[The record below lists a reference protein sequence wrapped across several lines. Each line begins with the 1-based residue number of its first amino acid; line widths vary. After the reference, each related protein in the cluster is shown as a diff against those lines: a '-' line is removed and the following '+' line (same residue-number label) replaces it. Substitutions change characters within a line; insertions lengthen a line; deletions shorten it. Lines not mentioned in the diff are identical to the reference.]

1 MAATIRQVAERAG
14 VSVATVS
21 RVLNGSD
28 RVLAIT
34 RKRVLE
40 AMEALQYL
48 PNETARILS
57 TGKTNVIGVLLP
69 DLHGEF
75 YAKVSQGIERMA
87 RTEGYHLLVSSSHS
101 DEAEAGTM
109 IRTMLG
115 RVDGLIVMWPRL
127 EAASLTALVPPDL
140 PIVLLNAAA
149 DGAVPTV
156 RFDNQ
161 TGAAAMTRHLASHG
175 HRRIAF
181 LKGPAGNYDAEER
194 LAGYRDALRELDLP
208 ADPALELDGN
218 FLRESGYRAVEALL
232 ALEPRPTALFAAND
246 SMAIGALLGLRERGV
261 RVPDDLALAGFDDI
275 PPAQYLIPQLSTVR
289 SPMQDL
295 GEHAMHTLLA
305 LLGGDDPEPITTL
318 PTRLMLRE
326 SCGCPPVPAH
336 LSLE

>member
-1 MAATIRQVAERAG
+1 MAATIRQVAKKAG

-28 RVLAIT
+28 QVLALT
-34 RKRVLE
+34 RQRVLE
-40 AMEALQYL
+40 AMEALEYL

-75 YAKVSQGIERMA
+75 YAKVSQGIEHTA

-101 DEAEAGTM
+101 NEDEAGTM

-115 RVDGLIVMWPRL
+115 RVDGLIIMWPRQ
-127 EAASLTALVPPDL
+127 EAASLTALIPKGL

-149 DGAVPTV
+149 DGSVPTV

-161 TGAAAMTRHLASHG
+161 TGAVAMVRHLASHG

-181 LKGPAGNYDAEER
+181 LKGPAGNFDAVER
-194 LAGYRDALRELDLP
+194 LAGYREALRAMDLP
-208 ADPALELDGN
+208 VDPALELEGN
-218 FLRESGYRAVEALL
+218 FLRESGYRAVEQLL
-232 ALEPRPTALFAAND
+232 ALDSRPTALFAAND

-261 RVPDDLALAGFDDI
+261 RVPDDLALAGFDNI
-275 PPAQYLIPQLSTVR
+275 PPAQYMIPQLSTVQA
-289 SPMQDL
+289 PMHLL
-295 GEHAMHTLLA
+295 GERAMHA
-305 LLGGDDPEPITTL
+305 LLDLLCGAGTVPSTTL
-318 PTRLMLRE
+318 PTELMLRE
-326 SCGCPPVPAH
+326 SCGCSPVPAH
-336 LSLE
+336 LSLD